1 MYKYKIISAIII
13 IAFLGVL
20 SGPVL
25 AKTQDTFSIQEI
37 IQMLQKQIA
46 KLRVQIE
53 ALIVQVQNLN
63 KPKGQ
68 ITELE
73 QEAKGV
79 LELLKQLR
87 KGMRGE
93 DVTLLQ
99 EFLATDPEIYP
110 EGYVTGY
117 FGKLTEKA
125 IKKFQKL
132 AKIFGEDGFVGP
144 KTLSKINELLEEG
157 AGSSGKVPPGLLIA
171 PGIRKK
177 LGYSP
182 EVPEGQNLPPG
193 IKKKLDDEDDEDE
206 DEDED
211 SESPFISDISVL
223 DVTSSSA
230 RITWK
235 TDEESNST
243 VWYDTI
249 TPLVI
254 DNATKTKTSPSLVE
268 DHEISLFDLI
278 SNMNYYY
285 KLGSTD
291 LLGNATTSSERLFT
305 TLP

>member
-1 MYKYKIISAIII
+1 
-13 IAFLGVL
+13 
-20 SGPVL
+20 L
-25 AKTQDTFSIQEI
+25 AKTQNTSSVQEI
-37 IQMLQKQIA
+37 IQKLQEQITIL
-46 KLRVQIE
+46 KTQIE
-53 ALIVQVQNLN
+53 ALISQIQNLD

-68 ITELE
+68 IKETEEKAE
-73 QEAKGV
+73 QV
-79 LELLKQLR
+79 LELLKQLK
-87 KGMRGE
+87 KGIKGE
-93 DVTLLQ
+93 DVKLLQ

-132 AKIFGEDGFVGP
+132 AKINGEDGIVGP

-171 PGIRKK
+171 PGIKKK

-182 EVPEGQNLPPG
+182 EAPEGQDLPRG
-193 IKKKLDDEDDEDE
+193 IEKKLDDDDD
-206 DEDED
+206 DDED

-230 RITWK
+230 KIVWK
-235 TDEESNST
+235 TDERSNSA
-243 VWYDTI
+243 VWYDTV

-254 DNATKTKTSPSLVE
+254 TGATKTKTSLSLVLS
-268 DHEISLFDLI
+268 HEIALSDLV
-278 SNMNYYY
+278 SNTIYYY

-291 LLGNATTSSERLFT
+291 LLGNATISSQRLFT